1 MLGHGTFGI
10 VEKAEWN
17 VPDDKAY
24 IVAVK
29 TANAQKD
36 FKNEVC
42 KNDNFFMVK
51 ILVFLLLKLKNKFW
65 N

>member
-29 TANAQKD
+29 TTNAQKD

-42 KNDNFFMVK
+42 KNDNFFMV
-51 ILVFLLLKLKNKFW
+51 NKGHIKF
-65 N
+65 